1 MVEEGI
7 WRERR
12 RKFARIYQRRMRR
25 PSYGELIQID
35 GSPHDWFEGRGP
47 KCTLIVFIDDA
58 TSALMALRFVLQK
71 QPGLTWKP
79 SGVTLMIMAYHWL
92 SILTDTVYSE

>member
-12 RKFARIYQRRMRR
+12 RKFHSNLSAPDGAHPTVNSSRLMARLMTGLKVGA
-25 PSYGELIQID
+25 PNAHS
-35 GSPHDWFEGRGP
+35 
-47 KCTLIVFIDDA
+47 IVFIDDA
-58 TSALMALRFVLQK
+58 TSALMALRSAPAETTWLI
-71 QPGLTWKP
+71 WKP
-79 SGVTLMIMAYHWL
+79 PGYLNDHGVPLA